1 MRGHPMV
8 RDGFGL
14 FALLMTA
21 LTAGSCSHGGSSERS
36 AAQSTSTVSVPSSP
50 RPVDWNALDQ
60 AIGRKGDVMPGDVHR
75 YAFPRSDLN
84 VTLDG
89 IALKPGFALGSYAA
103 FAATGSGV
111 VVMGD
116 LVLTEAEVSPVMG
129 KLQQQGLEL
138 SALHNHLLREQ
149 PKIMYLHYEGRSQD
163 AVALGRSLHASLAVS
178 ATPMTAPSTA
188 APSPDLGFDPAALDQ
203 TLGHTGTT
211 SGGLHKYAIARAETV
226 VMGDGNGSGGVPL
239 TPALGVGTVINFQ
252 PLGSGK
258 AAITGDFALI
268 GSEVAKVAGTLRT
281 NGIEV
286 TAAHTHMTDD
296 TPHLYYMHF
305 FASGPATELAKGL
318 RAALDVTNSAKG

>member
-1 MRGHPMV
+1 MPGNRDNRGAFRP
-8 RDGFGL
+8 L
-14 FALLMTA
+14 LLMVVA
-21 LTAGSCSHGGSSERS
+21 LTAGACSHGGSSERP
-36 AAQSTSTVSVPSSP
+36 AAQSTSTASAPSAP
-50 RPVDWNALDQ
+50 RPIDWNALDE
-60 AIGRKGDVMPGDVHR
+60 ALGRKGDVMAGDVHR
-75 YAFPRSDLN
+75 YGFPRSDLK

-103 FAATGSGV
+103 FAATGTGA

-116 LVLTEAEVSPVMG
+116 LVLTEAEVSPVMA
-129 KLQQQGLEL
+129 KLQEQGLEV

-149 PKIMYLHYEGRSQD
+149 PKIMYLHYAGRSED
-163 AVALGRSLHASLAVS
+163 AVALGRSLRASLAAS
-178 ATPMTAPSTA
+178 ATPMTAPA
-188 APSPDLGFDPAALDQ
+188 ASAGSPDLGFDPAALDQ

-226 VMGDGNGSGGVPL
+226 VMSGGNGSAGVPL

-252 PLGSGK
+252 PLGAGK

-268 GSEVAKVAGTLRT
+268 GSEVAKVAQTLRA

-305 FASGPATELAKGL
+305 FASGPATDLAGAL
-318 RAALDVTNSAKG
+318 RAALNATNSAKG